1 MKIRSSLWALVGVG
15 LLFAQTGCAKKITPV
30 SGTATLS
37 DERASASLPSGGVTE
52 EGIREERVEERAQTE
67 SAAATRGEAGQ
78 QAIAAAEEE
87 AGELL
92 DIFFEFDQAILKE
105 ESKANLQ
112 KNAKRLMTERV
123 KIRIEGHADGRGTE
137 EYNLALGE
145 RRAQAVKRFLTALGV
160 DKNRINTISFGE
172 ERPFCKEPS
181 ENCYKE
187 NRRAHFVLTP

>member
-1 MKIRSSLWALVGVG
+1 MKMRSGFWVLVGVG
-15 LLFAQTGCAKKITPV
+15 LLFVQTGCGKKVTPV
-30 SGTATLS
+30 SGTAALS
-37 DERASASLPSGGVTE
+37 DERSSARSGGVTE
-52 EGIREERVEERAQTE
+52 EGIREERVQSDSMAMQDGAGEPLVGSEEA
-67 SAAATRGEAGQ
+67 
-78 QAIAAAEEE
+78 

-92 DIFFEFDQAILKE
+92 DVFFEFDQAILKE
-105 ESKANLQ
+105 ESKAKLQ
-112 KNAKRLMTERV
+112 RNAKRLMSGRTE
-123 KIRIEGHADGRGTE
+123 IRIEGHTDERGTE

>member
-1 MKIRSSLWALVGVG
+1 MKMKSGFWVLVGVG
-15 LLFAQTGCAKKITPV
+15 LLLAQTGCGKKVTPV
-30 SGTATLS
+30 SSTAALS
-37 DERASASLPSGGVTE
+37 NEKASGSLPSGGVTE
-52 EGIREERVEERAQTE
+52 EGIREERVQSDSMAMQDGAGDSTAS
-67 SAAATRGEAGQ
+67 SAN
-78 QAIAAAEEE
+78 EE
-87 AGELL
+87 AGELV

-105 ESKANLQ
+105 ESKMNLQ
-112 KNAKRLMTERV
+112 KNAHRLMTERV
-123 KIRIEGHADGRGTE
+123 KIRIEGHADERGTE

>member
-1 MKIRSSLWALVGVG
+1 MKMKSGFWLLIGVG
-15 LLFAQTGCAKKITPV
+15 LLLAQTGCGKKIAPV
-30 SGTATLS
+30 SGTAALS
-37 DERASASLPSGGVTE
+37 DERASSSLPSGGVAE
-52 EGIREERVEERAQTE
+52 ENIREERVEGDSIAMQD
-67 SAAATRGEAGQ
+67 SAGEPPLAGSD
-78 QAIAAAEEE
+78 EE
-87 AGELL
+87 GSELL
-92 DIFFEFDQAILKE
+92 DVFFEFDQAILKE
-105 ESKANLQ
+105 ESKVNLQ
-112 KNAKRLMTERV
+112 KNAKRLMTEKVRI
-123 KIRIEGHADGRGTE
+123 KIEGHADERGTE

>member
-1 MKIRSSLWALVGVG
+1 MKMRSGLWVLVGIG
-15 LLFAQTGCAKKITPV
+15 LLFIQTGCAKKIAPV

-37 DERASASLPSGGVTE
+37 DERADANLPSGQLKE
-52 EGIREERVEERAQTE
+52 EGIHEERVPSD
-67 SAAATRGEAGQ
+67 SAASAPGGAGEQ
-78 QAIAAAEEE
+78 MAAANEE

-92 DIFFEFDQAILKE
+92 DVFFEFDQAVLKE

-123 KIRIEGHADGRGTE
+123 KIKIEGHADERGTE

-160 DKNRINTISFGE
+160 EKNRINTISFGE
-172 ERPFCKEPS
+172 EKPFCKEPS

-187 NRRAHFVLTP
+187 NRRAHFTLTP

>member
-1 MKIRSSLWALVGVG
+1 MKMRSGFWVLVGVG
-15 LLFAQTGCAKKITPV
+15 LLLVQTGCGKKVTPV
-30 SGTATLS
+30 SSTAALS
-37 DERASASLPSGGVTE
+37 EESASGSLPSGGVTE
-52 EGIREERVEERAQTE
+52 EGIREERVQSDSMAMQDGAGDPTAP
-67 SAAATRGEAGQ
+67 SAN
-78 QAIAAAEEE
+78 EE

-105 ESKANLQ
+105 ESKMNLQ
-112 KNAKRLMTERV
+112 KNAQRLMTERV
-123 KIRIEGHADGRGTE
+123 KIRIEGHADERGTE

>member
-1 MKIRSSLWALVGVG
+1 MKMKSSFLLLVGVG
-15 LLFAQTGCAKKITPV
+15 LLLMQTGCGKKIAPV
-30 SGTATLS
+30 SSTATLS
-37 DERASASLPSGGVTE
+37 DERVSSSLPSGGVTE
-52 EGIREERVEERAQTE
+52 EGIREERVQADSPAMQDG
-67 SAAATRGEAGQ
+67 AGEPALAGSD
-78 QAIAAAEEE
+78 EE

-92 DIFFEFDQAILKE
+92 DVFFEFDQAILKE

-112 KNAKRLMTERV
+112 KNAKRLMMEKVRI
-123 KIRIEGHADGRGTE
+123 KIEGHADERGTE

>member
-1 MKIRSSLWALVGVG
+1 MKMKSGLLVWVGVS
-15 LLFAQTGCAKKITPV
+15 LLFVQTGCGKKVTPV
-30 SGTATLS
+30 SGTAALS
-37 DERASASLPSGGVTE
+37 NESASSSLPSGGVVE
-52 EGIREERVEERAQTE
+52 ESIREERVAGDSVAMQDGSKEPPPAGSNEE
-67 SAAATRGEAGQ
+67 SS
-78 QAIAAAEEE
+78 
-87 AGELL
+87 ELL
-92 DIFFEFDQAILKE
+92 DVFFEFDQAILKE

-112 KNAKRLMTERV
+112 KNAKRLMTEKV
-123 KIRIEGHADGRGTE
+123 KIKIEGHADERGTE

-187 NRRAHFVLTP
+187 NRRAHFVLGLFN

>member
-1 MKIRSSLWALVGVG
+1 MRMRSGFWVLVGVG
-15 LLFAQTGCAKKITPV
+15 LLFVQTGCGKKVTPV
-30 SGTATLS
+30 SGTAALS
-37 DERASASLPSGGVTE
+37 DERSSSLPSGGVTE
-52 EGIREERVEERAQTE
+52 EGIREERVQSDSMAMQDGAGDPMAA
-67 SAAATRGEAGQ
+67 SAA
-78 QAIAAAEEE
+78 EE
-87 AGELL
+87 AGELV

-105 ESKANLQ
+105 DSKMNLQ
-112 KNAKRLMTERV
+112 KNAQRLMTERV
-123 KIRIEGHADGRGTE
+123 KIRIEGHADERGTE

-181 ENCYKE
+181 ENCYKQ

>member
-1 MKIRSSLWALVGVG
+1 MKMKSGFLVLVGVS
-15 LLFAQTGCAKKITPV
+15 LLFVQTGCGKKVTPV
-30 SGTATLS
+30 SGTAALSS
-37 DERASASLPSGGVTE
+37 DESASSSLPSNGVVE
-52 EGIREERVEERAQTE
+52 EGIREERVASDSVAMQDGAGE
-67 SAAATRGEAGQ
+67 SPLAGSD
-78 QAIAAAEEE
+78 AES
-87 AGELL
+87 GELL
-92 DIFFEFDQAILKE
+92 DVFFEFDQAILKE

-112 KNAKRLMTERV
+112 KNAKRLMTEKVRI
-123 KIRIEGHADGRGTE
+123 KIEGHADERGTE